1 MEKLENPEK
10 LIEIANKAVAD
21 YGFRQIVQWS
31 PDDVAVQWQ
40 LSAGEA
46 EVLKGPLKTEL
57 DQLPIPVE
65 PHNVSGQQKRLAGII
80 TTALS

>member
-40 LSAGEA
+40 LSAGEV
-46 EVLKGPLKTEL
+46 EVLKGQLKTEL

-65 PHNVSGQQKRLAGII
+65 PHDVPDNRNAWPGSSQRP
-80 TTALS
+80 

>member
-1 MEKLENPEK
+1 MEKLEK
-10 LIEIANKAVAD
+10 LLEIANKAVAD

-31 PDDVAVQWQ
+31 PNDVAAQWQ
-40 LSAGEA
+40 LSADEV

-65 PHNVSGQQKRLAGII
+65 PQDVPAEQERLAGVI

>member
-1 MEKLENPEK
+1 MEKL
-10 LIEIANKAVAD
+10 LEIANKAVAD

-31 PDDVAVQWQ
+31 PDDVVTQWQ
-40 LSAGEA
+40 LSPREV
-46 EVLKGPLKTEL
+46 EVLKGRLKTEL

-65 PHNVSGQQKRLAGII
+65 PQDVSGQQERLAGVI

>member
-1 MEKLENPEK
+1 MENSEK

-31 PDDVAVQWQ
+31 PDAVAVQWQ
-40 LSAGEA
+40 LSAGEV
-46 EVLKGPLKTEL
+46 EVLKGQLKTEL

-65 PHNVSGQQKRLAGII
+65 PHDVPREQERLAGII
-80 TTALS
+80 TMVLS